1 MLMLKEFFSIKENS
15 YKFEMTDLTTLVTIL
30 NVAFI
35 LMGFWWAPILGIVN
49 CGICIVLNIL
59 NHVHI
64 NIYVTQIALVVLNVY
79 FLTLQEINY

>member
-15 YKFEMTDLTTLVTIL
+15 YKFEMADLTTLVTIL

-35 LMGFWWAPILGIVN
+35 LMGFWWAPILGIIN

-64 NIYVTQIALVVLNVY
+64 NMYMTQVALVVLNVY
-79 FLTLQEINY
+79 FLTL

>member
-1 MLMLKEFFSIKENS
+1 MLKEFFSIKENS

-79 FLTLQEINY
+79 FLTL

>member
-1 MLMLKEFFSIKENS
+1 MLKEFFSIKENS
-15 YKFEMTDLTTLVTIL
+15 YKFEMADLTTLVTIL

-35 LMGFWWAPILGIVN
+35 LMGFWWAPILGIIN

-64 NIYVTQIALVVLNVY
+64 NMYITQIALVVLNVY
-79 FLTLQEINY
+79 FLTL

>member
-1 MLMLKEFFSIKENS
+1 MLKEFFSIKENS
-15 YKFEMTDLTTLVTIL
+15 YKFEMADLTTLVTIL

-35 LMGFWWAPILGIVN
+35 LMRFWWAPILGIIN

-64 NIYVTQIALVVLNVY
+64 NMYMTQVALVVLNVY
-79 FLTLQEINY
+79 FLTL

>member
-79 FLTLQEINY
+79 FLTL

>member
-1 MLMLKEFFSIKENS
+1 MLKEFFSIKENS

-59 NHVHI
+59 NHAHI
-64 NIYVTQIALVVLNVY
+64 SIYVTQIALIILNIY
-79 FLTLQEINY
+79 FLTL

>member
-15 YKFEMTDLTTLVTIL
+15 YKFGMTDLTTLVTIL

-59 NHVHI
+59 NHAHI
-64 NIYVTQIALVVLNVY
+64 NIYVTQIALIVLNVY
-79 FLTLQEINY
+79 FLTLQEINC

>member
-15 YKFEMTDLTTLVTIL
+15 YKFEMADLTTLVTIL

-35 LMGFWWAPILGIVN
+35 LMGFWWAPILGIIN

-64 NIYVTQIALVVLNVY
+64 NMYMTQVALVVLNVY
-79 FLTLQEINY
+79 FLTLQEINC